1 MPRIDVILGGRAYPI
16 QCGEGEEDRVRSIAA
31 YVDGRIARLRSVS
44 TQPGPSGGTVGEAQ
58 LLAMACLMVGD
69 ELFDAQNALRRQ
81 ADGREPITGADEA
94 MLADAVGQLAGHVE
108 SLVARVNGP

>member
-31 YVDGRIARLRSVS
+31 YVDGRIARLRGMSE
-44 TQPGPSGGTVGEAQ
+44 QGSGRVGETQ
-58 LLAMACLMVGD
+58 LLAMACLMIGD

-81 ADGREPITGADEA
+81 ADGRAPITGPDEA

-108 SLVARVNGP
+108 SLVARVSAS